1 MLERR
6 KERESMGLSKY
17 MRRAVGYEKRQ
28 MRSKT
33 TLQLDLDLISIMVN
47 EP

>member
-17 MRRAVGYEKRQ
+17 MRRAVGYKKRQ

-33 TLQLDLDLISIMVN
+33 PCNLI
-47 EP
+47 

>member
-28 MRSKT
+28 MRSKPPCN
-33 TLQLDLDLISIMVN
+33 LI
-47 EP
+47 